1 MFLINSAT
9 VYMKNLYYI
18 MELRSDSL
26 RMRMTMTNDSRVG
39 LVRGKKKKILEI

>member
-26 RMRMTMTNDSRVG
+26 RMTMTNDSRVG
-39 LVRGKKKKILEI
+39 LVFGKKKILEI